1 MITVSSRKAVNW
13 RMSRGSTM
21 SVLGLYKYDN
31 TLFDGLQ
38 LPKELDHDVFVTNLL
53 METAELEVLYPD
65 FDFLKQAITTWSM
78 MRLHTWERIAIVLYE
93 DYDPFVNI
101 KRDERRVISEDR
113 DLMGT
118 NNGTT
123 KTNENAWNDSSADG
137 VQTGVVSVDLQNTDR
152 GNITTVETFHVE
164 GDSAIRDA
172 QDIVRMETEV
182 RNDYDLYNYIIND
195 FIHRFCLLVY

>member
-1 MITVSSRKAVNW
+1 
-13 RMSRGSTM
+13 MSRGSTM

-31 TLFDGLQ
+31 SLFDGLQ
-38 LPKELDHDVFVTNLL
+38 LPKELDHNVFVTNLL

-123 KTNENAWNDSSADG
+123 KTNENAWNDSSRDG

-172 QDIVRMETEV
+172 QDIVRMETDV
-182 RNDYDLYNYIIND
+182 RTDYDLYNYIIND